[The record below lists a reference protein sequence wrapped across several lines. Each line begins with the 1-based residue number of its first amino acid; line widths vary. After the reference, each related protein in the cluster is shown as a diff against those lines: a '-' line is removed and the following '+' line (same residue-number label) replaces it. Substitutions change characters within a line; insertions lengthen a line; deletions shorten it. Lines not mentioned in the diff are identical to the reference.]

1 LRPFP
6 SERERFGQATAS
18 EPFGDNAFILPTL
31 QGLILL
37 KPMTIESYLLQTT
50 PAAAKAT
57 AHDEAAGDG
66 SLEQLVQQKSR
77 ILSRKLDILGAEI
90 AWRLHIAA
98 RNLHSLRE
106 DKERLGEM
114 LRRLDHAAL
123 YHLRE
128 HQEKGPLYRTLFALE
143 TETRAQHTE
152 CWRDVAMV
160 MRDFLYAW
168 EAHEQA
174 RSRAIF
180 IDHVGTGTPR
190 SVQKA

>member
-1 LRPFP
+1 M
-6 SERERFGQATAS
+6 
-18 EPFGDNAFILPTL
+18 TL
-31 QGLILL
+31 
-37 KPMTIESYLLQTT
+37 ESYLTRT
-50 PAAAKAT
+50 VSTRPEAT
-57 AHDEAAGDG
+57 VVEDAAGDAG
-66 SLEQLVQQKSR
+66 LEDLVHQKSH

-90 AWRLHIAA
+90 AWRLHVAA

-128 HQEKGPLYRTLFALE
+128 HQEKGPLYRALFALE

-190 SVQKA
+190 PLQEA

>member
-1 LRPFP
+1 M
-6 SERERFGQATAS
+6 
-18 EPFGDNAFILPTL
+18 TL
-31 QGLILL
+31 
-37 KPMTIESYLLQTT
+37 ESYLMRPVSTG
-50 PAAAKAT
+50 PET
-57 AHDEAAGDG
+57 AVVDDGVADPGLEA
-66 SLEQLVQQKSR
+66 LIQQKSR
-77 ILSRKLDILGAEI
+77 ILARKLDILAAEI
-90 AWRLHIAA
+90 WWRLHIGA
-98 RNLHSLRE
+98 RNLHSLQE
-106 DKERLGEM
+106 DKQRLDQM
-114 LRRLDHAAL
+114 LNRLDHAAL

-143 TETRAQHTE
+143 TETRAQHIE

-190 SVQKA
+190 SVQEA